1 MDTVQVPDQGGLKP
15 AAQSPPKGFGEAV
28 HSYLTQL
35 VVVADAKAA
44 LLMTLALAVIGV
56 LLTVN
61 FATPVAV
68 IAHWAGLLLLATSG
82 SLGAFVIFPRLPSGG
97 TGVIFWEDIL
107 KHGSPDGYLR
117 YVQGLDSTKV
127 EQEYAAQNYY
137 ISVVLHKK
145 FVTLIWEVV
154 AFIIGALLTLIAMA
168 IK

>member
-1 MDTVQVPDQGGLKP
+1 M
-15 AAQSPPKGFGEAV
+15 
-28 HSYLTQL
+28 TQL

-97 TGVIFWEDIL
+97 TG
-107 KHGSPDGYLR
+107 
-117 YVQGLDSTKV
+117 
-127 EQEYAAQNYY
+127 A
-137 ISVVLHKK
+137 
-145 FVTLIWEVV
+145 
-154 AFIIGALLTLIAMA
+154 
-168 IK
+168 